1 MGRDV
6 IGRFT
11 CDGKRYT
18 RTQRFVMA
26 VKHWTKVGG
35 FIGIATVFVVGFA
48 MGYNH
53 FNVKVVHAE
62 KIVTVEVP
70 TTEIPAV
77 MMRIAKCESGA
88 VHYKNGQVITNVN
101 AKIAYNEKG
110 EPVIV
115 NKSTDIGFFQINSI
129 HSKQASSMGLDL
141 TKESDNIEFG
151 MYLYENFGTEP
162 WYSSKACWNK

>member
-1 MGRDV
+1 MGLKT
-6 IGRFT
+6 IAKAISFISI
-11 CDGKRYT
+11 
-18 RTQRFVMA
+18 A
-26 VKHWTKVGG
+26 V
-35 FIGIATVFVVGFA
+35 VFVVGFA

-53 FNVKVVHAE
+53 FNAKTVHAE

-70 TTEIPAV
+70 SKDIPPV

-88 VHYKNGQVITNVN
+88 THYRNGQVITNVN
-101 AKIAYNEKG
+101 AKIAYDEKG

-141 TKESDNIEFG
+141 TNESDNIEFA
-151 MYLYENFGTEP
+151 MYLYSTLGTEP